1 MPSQGWHKETHP
13 PKEKEQKPRSRRLS
27 ERKNATKCFFSYL
40 YGKRR
45 KTLGKQQN
53 RFASLFSRLL
63 FCFLQNKCDLQSV
76 DAALPI
82 FFAIRLAL
90 ISTDEFCLRRACNSR
105 FAFVA

>member
-1 MPSQGWHKETHP
+1 M
-13 PKEKEQKPRSRRLS
+13 RR
-27 ERKNATKCFFSYL
+27 NAFSLIYL

-63 FCFLQNKCDLQSV
+63 FGFLQNKCDLQSV

-82 FFAIRLAL
+82 FLPR
-90 ISTDEFCLRRACNSR
+90 SH
-105 FAFVA
+105 